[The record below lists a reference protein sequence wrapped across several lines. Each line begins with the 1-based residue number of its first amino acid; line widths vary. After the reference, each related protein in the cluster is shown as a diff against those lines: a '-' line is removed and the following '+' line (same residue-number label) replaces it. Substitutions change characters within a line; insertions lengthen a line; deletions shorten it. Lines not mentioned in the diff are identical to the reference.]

1 MSLDPRAAALSP
13 AEADMARRLEMMSNR
28 TSLTALDALLRAL
41 PVEGGS
47 LAAAAGESKAI
58 AEHVVRA
65 TEELSATVQV
75 RPVTS

>member
-1 MSLDPRAAALSP
+1 MSIDTRTTAVST

-47 LAAAAGESKAI
+47 LAAAAGEGKAI
-58 AEHVVRA
+58 AEHVARA
-65 TEELSATVQV
+65 TEELAATVKV
-75 RPVTS
+75 RPV

>member
-1 MSLDPRAAALSP
+1 MSIDTRANAVSS

-47 LAAAAGESKAI
+47 LAAAAGEGKAI
-58 AEHVVRA
+58 AEHVARA
-65 TEELSATVQV
+65 TEELAATVKV
-75 RPVTS
+75 RPV

>member
-1 MSLDPRAAALSP
+1 MSLDPRSTAVSS

-41 PVEGGS
+41 PADGGS

-58 AEHVVRA
+58 AEHVARA
-65 TEELSATVQV
+65 TEELCATVNV
-75 RPVTS
+75 RPASA